1 MDVKEAGEILE
12 VMGSP
17 DLEHP
22 LEYRAEVEER
32 FDLEEEEGLSDVG
45 LPRPLDTYKP
55 RDCPAVPDK
64 LLPVP
69 WNQSKHWGA
78 LEPVREAR
86 CIMNSLC
93 QVCGLL
99 VEEGVVI
106 VCPNKESRIMS
117 GYFQADLGVNFT
129 IVDNAPLH
137 SRCAKLAMAHCPDL
151 RDDPHDRKYR
161 VRPYRR
167 FR

>member
-1 MDVKEAGEILE
+1 M
-12 VMGSP
+12 
-17 DLEHP
+17 
-22 LEYRAEVEER
+22 
-32 FDLEEEEGLSDVG
+32 
-45 LPRPLDTYKP
+45 
-55 RDCPAVPDK
+55 
-64 LLPVP
+64 
-69 WNQSKHWGA
+69 
-78 LEPVREAR
+78 
-86 CIMNSLC
+86 
-93 QVCGLL
+93 
-99 VEEGVVI
+99 EEGVVI
-106 VCPNKESRIMS
+106 VCPNKGSRIMS